1 MMNYPKRVIREMT
14 VDNAKKSDDEHDG
27 DSQIV
32 KEWIALGGDAVG
44 TTGGALLGFL
54 LGGDAPGAAVGAAVG
69 SLVSH
74 ALQVSG
80 KEIWERYL
88 TKRGKVRV
96 ARVIVLAANEMR
108 NLLQTG
114 ARPRTDQFFTAQTPF
129 RSHAEEI
136 VEAVLLKAE
145 REPEERKL
153 PYIAKLL
160 AHIPFESSIDV
171 DMAHQLLRFAETL
184 SYRQYCILELA
195 RDTSSF
201 DLYDQSALT
210 IGRDKL
216 SDAQTSFLS
225 DCWDLKGKGS
235 FVDRQQLG
243 P

>member
-1 MMNYPKRVIREMT
+1 M
-14 VDNAKKSDDEHDG
+14 
-27 DSQIV
+27 
-32 KEWIALGGDAVG
+32 
-44 TTGGALLGFL
+44 
-54 LGGDAPGAAVGAAVG
+54 
-69 SLVSH
+69 
-74 ALQVSG
+74 G
-80 KEIWERYL
+80 KIPDQ
-88 TKRGKVRV
+88 KGKVRV

-114 ARPRTDQFFTAQTPF
+114 ARPRTDQFFTAQSSF

-145 REPEERKL
+145 REPEECKL

-171 DMAHQLLRFAETL
+171 GMAHQLLRFAETL

-201 DLYDQSALT
+201 DLYDQSAMK

-225 DCWDLKGKGS
+225 DCWDLKGKGLLWTGTNFDIDLYEIHPRHLS
-235 FVDRQQLG
+235 LQALGLSLVKRLGLEAIPSEDIASLGNLFVYGHPNVPPKVANQ
-243 P
+243 